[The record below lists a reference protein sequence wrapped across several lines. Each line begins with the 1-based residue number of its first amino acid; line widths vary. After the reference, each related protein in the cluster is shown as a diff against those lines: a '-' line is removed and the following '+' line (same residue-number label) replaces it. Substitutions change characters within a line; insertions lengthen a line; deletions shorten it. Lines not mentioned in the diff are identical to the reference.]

1 MNKIDLKLFRLLSD
15 ASQVTNEEM
24 QDAYTHFME
33 LVKTISQSKQS
44 YSEIFRMLSITRIEL
59 DFLGTSPL
67 CELEKKIG
75 SKKLISER
83 RFYFLLPKLTY

>member
-67 CELEKKIG
+67 CELEKKQAQKNLSAKG
-75 SKKLISER
+75 DFIS
-83 RFYFLLPKLTY
+83 

>member
-44 YSEIFRMLSITRIEL
+44 YSEIFRILLVLSLIFWEHHL
-59 DFLGTSPL
+59 FASW
-67 CELEKKIG
+67 KK
-75 SKKLISER
+75 K
-83 RFYFLLPKLTY
+83 

>member
-75 SKKLISER
+75 SKTLISER
-83 RFYFLLPKLTY
+83 RFYFLSLKLTY

>member
-44 YSEIFRMLSITRIEL
+44 YSEIFRIKYYS
-59 DFLGTSPL
+59 
-67 CELEKKIG
+67 
-75 SKKLISER
+75 
-83 RFYFLLPKLTY
+83 Y

>member
-67 CELEKKIG
+67 CELEKNKAQKNLSAKG
-75 SKKLISER
+75 DFIS
-83 RFYFLLPKLTY
+83 

>member
-44 YSEIFRMLSITRIEL
+44 YSEIFRMLVLLVLSLIFWEHHL
-59 DFLGTSPL
+59 FASW
-67 CELEKKIG
+67 KKNRL
-75 SKKLISER
+75 KKLISER
-83 RFYFLLPKLTY
+83 RFYFLSLKLTY

>member
-44 YSEIFRMLSITRIEL
+44 YSEMLSITRIEL

-67 CELEKKIG
+67 CELEKK
-75 SKKLISER
+75 
-83 RFYFLLPKLTY
+83 

>member
-67 CELEKKIG
+67 CELEKNRL
-75 SKKLISER
+75 KKLISER
-83 RFYFLLPKLTY
+83 RFYFLSLKLTY

>member
-1 MNKIDLKLFRLLSD
+1 
-15 ASQVTNEEM
+15 M

-67 CELEKKIG
+67 CELEKK
-75 SKKLISER
+75 
-83 RFYFLLPKLTY
+83 